1 MTTQASLAS
10 PLDIPVRAHDN
21 EDRISNALSELAGI
35 DCHDVDLRDHPE
47 AWKAMERFSRDER
60 NDCMLPVFDGYRVF
74 CALDE
79 KAKSRTSY
87 ENVSDTLDALAKL
100 MRSNAEITGG

>member
-1 MTTQASLAS
+1 MEKEQHSAS

-47 AWKAMERFSRDER
+47 AWKAMERFSREER
-60 NDCMLPVFDGYRVF
+60 DDCMLPVFDGYRVF

-87 ENVSDTLDALAKL
+87 DNVSDTLDALAKL
-100 MRSNAEITGG
+100 MRSNAK